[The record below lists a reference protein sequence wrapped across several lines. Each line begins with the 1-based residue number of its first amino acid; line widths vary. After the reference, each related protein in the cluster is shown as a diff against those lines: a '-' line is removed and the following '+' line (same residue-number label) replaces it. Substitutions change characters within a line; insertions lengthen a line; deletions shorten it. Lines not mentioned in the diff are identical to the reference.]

1 MTQDDHSG
9 TASEREPGLIAAAR
23 RLLVALVDVLHTRL
37 ELLSTELEEEALRLR
52 RLARYW
58 LLSVLFLSGGF
69 LLLTGFI
76 LVLFWDEHRMA
87 ALGVCA
93 ALYLALGIGCAMAV
107 RNGWR
112 NKPRL
117 LAATLAE
124 LRKDGQRLRS

>member
-9 TASEREPGLIAAAR
+9 AAAEREPGVISAAR
-23 RLLVALVDVLHTRL
+23 RLLVALVDILHTRL
-37 ELLSTELEEEALRLR
+37 ELLSTELEEEVLHLR
-52 RLARYW
+52 RLACYW

-69 LLLTGFI
+69 LLLTGFV
-76 LVLFWDEHRMA
+76 LLLFWDEHRLM
-87 ALGVCA
+87 ALGICS
-93 ALYLALGIGCAMAV
+93 ALYLALGITCAVAL